1 MTAWDSEHTVFKMR
15 GCEGSSAER
24 GVDDG
29 VTKSSSNGY
38 QPEEV
43 ALVQEFSW
51 YIEAS
56 DKFTKKYPSRK
67 RFLRPHYYT
76 IKVEGEL
83 AVPRSGRRSYRP
95 TANFSRPRDF
105 SHGLSSNIKALGT
118 LYHRKAGKS
127 RNPC

>member
-29 VTKSSSNGY
+29 VTKSSSNEY

-56 DKFTKKYPSRK
+56 DKFTKKHPSRE
-67 RFLRPHYYT
+67 RFLRPHYDT
-76 IKVEGEL
+76 ISVEGTG
-83 AVPRSGRRSYRP
+83 PQGRFQ
-95 TANFSRPRDF
+95 AQ
-105 SHGLSSNIKALGT
+105 GLLKWFVLKHEGPGHIIS
-118 LYHRKAGKS
+118 
-127 RNPC
+127 